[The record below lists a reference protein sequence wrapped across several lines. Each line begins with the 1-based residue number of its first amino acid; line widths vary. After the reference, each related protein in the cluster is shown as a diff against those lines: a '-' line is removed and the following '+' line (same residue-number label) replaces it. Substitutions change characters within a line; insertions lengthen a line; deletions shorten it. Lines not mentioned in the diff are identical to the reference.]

1 MIHGQLSKRYHV
13 LLIVIEAER
22 FIDGLPE
29 NPGID
34 VWQALLGACSING
47 DSKWEKYATDQ
58 LTFAAPESPTPYILL
73 SNMYS
78 SEGRWKE
85 RARTIKRMSE
95 KEWQ

>member
-1 MIHGQLSKRYHV
+1 MTWLTLKT
-13 LLIVIEAER
+13 LPCLVIEAKW

-34 VWQALLGACSING
+34 VWQPLLGASSING

-58 LTFAAPESPTPYILL
+58 LILAAPESPTPYFLL

-85 RARTIKRMSE
+85 RARTIKRMS
-95 KEWQ
+95 